1 MKAAADVRDDMWGW
15 EPTKERVLL
24 VGVGGQKGDER
35 ADQYGM
41 EASLAELAQ
50 LADTAG
56 LEVVGTV
63 TQRLRAPHPGT
74 YVGKGKLGEL
84 RRACGLPSDATNA
97 EASAEEEEEEEE
109 PDDAFFDDDDAFASS
124 DEKNASTS
132 ASAFSSDFSV
142 WDERRRS
149 PSGRRFVVTRK
160 SHFLWRR

>member
-1 MKAAADVRDDMWGW
+1 MWGW

-74 YVGKGKLGEL
+74 YVGKGKLAEL
-84 RRACGLPSDATNA
+84 RRACGLPSDATKA
-97 EASAEEEEEEEE
+97 EASAEEEEEE
-109 PDDAFFDDDDAFASS
+109 PDAPF
-124 DEKNASTS
+124 STTTTRPRRRI
-132 ASAFSSDFSV
+132 FV
-142 WDERRRS
+142 DERLGVLVGLFRV
-149 PSGRRFVVTRK
+149 GRR
-160 SHFLWRR
+160 RRAGAGDALS